1 MRTVLTRGLLRNFR
15 NATAL
20 AEKSRRSTLQLTH
33 FVSVS
38 REDALQ
44 SEQVCTAGL
53 LKFLM
58 IVLWAVR
65 SAKVFVR
72 V

>member
-1 MRTVLTRGLLRNFR
+1 VLTRGLLRKFR
-15 NATAL
+15 SATAL
-20 AEKSRRSTLQLTH
+20 AENSRRSALQLIH

-38 REDALQ
+38 GEDALQ
-44 SEQVCTAGL
+44 REQVCTAGL